1 MVAFGEKCPF
11 LFLFWCIMFF
21 LLIAGMALCTHF
33 DCSMDRMKKRAT
45 IPGLFLVAMFLP
57 AITITGSLTLALGA
71 EPIPDAFT
79 GLAQEYEAR
88 TRPVLQQFC
97 LSCHSTEKQDGDLDL
112 ERFANLRDVRRGT
125 KAWLKVVE
133 MLDNSE
139 MPPEDSKQPSV
150 EQKLQMRGWVDR
162 YLRTEAEASAG
173 DPGPVVLRRLNNAE
187 YTYTIRDLTGV
198 ELDPMREFPT
208 DSAAGEGFTN
218 TGNALSMS
226 PALLAKYLAAGQEI
240 ASHAVLLPDGF
251 HFSKLNTQRDWTNE
265 TLAKIRQFYGQRV
278 EVVDLGVGTSVG
290 LLNLHG
296 SCRIGQAGELP
307 LEKYFAATLE
317 ERATIRSGDKSIA
330 TVAPE
335 RGLSAR
341 YMKILW
347 ESLNSAEP
355 SLLLD
360 GLRTRWRTAKPED
373 AASLVEEVVAWQ
385 RGLWAFNVVG
395 LMGRK
400 GSGTQ
405 WQEPV
410 EPIVSQ
416 QEFRLSIPALKEGE
430 ETKDLIISLTAT
442 DCGDGNQE
450 DLVVWHQPRLVA
462 EKQADLLLHEFT
474 DLKGIDPSQFG
485 KHPNGIA
492 IDARSLCVQAPA
504 VITLTLPGKIAAGK
518 TFVTT
523 AMFAPG
529 TGIDATAQPN
539 VVFGLAEA
547 KSGLVA
553 ATTTATLSTVTALYP
568 DTRTISFQNPILIA
582 DESALR
588 KKFVTSMEAHR
599 QLFPKSLCYPQIV
612 PTDEVLTLTQF
623 HREDEHLERLLLDD
637 AEKREIDQLWEELR
651 FVSQDPLKLA
661 AVLDSLVETTKDH
674 PQDGGFNDAVKPFH
688 ERADSF
694 KQRLIDCEPKQLDAL
709 VDFVALAYRRP
720 LEEHEAEEYL
730 GLYRELRSDQL
741 SHEDSFR
748 RTLAKVFVA
757 APFLYRFE
765 SVHDAKSSAPVS
777 QWELASRLSYFL
789 WSSMPDEEL
798 RVSAA
803 DGTLARP
810 EVLLKQTR
818 RMLRD
823 PRVRRLGAE
832 FACQWLHI
840 HDFPLT
846 ETKNEQ
852 LFPEFNALRDD
863 MYEESVLFLTDLFQS
878 DASLLSLLNAN
889 HTFVNERLANFYGL
903 AGVQGDAWR
912 RVDDIQLH
920 GRGGILG
927 LATTLAKQSGVSRT
941 SPILRGN
948 WVSEVLL
955 GEKLPRPPQNVPQ
968 LASSVPEGLTERQ
981 MIERHSSDPSCAK
994 CHLRVDPLGFALE
1007 GFDAIGRRRERNL
1020 AGLAIDTK
1028 TKLPDG
1034 HAIEGLPG
1042 LRSYLLDNRRD
1053 AFVNQFCRKLLGYAL
1068 GRETQL
1074 SDQSLLATMQGE
1086 LAENGYSTSTAV
1098 LAIVQSRQ
1106 FQEIRG
1112 REASFP
1118 EQ

>member
-1 MVAFGEKCPF
+1 MPRDNRPVFTAA
-11 LFLFWCIMFF
+11 LRLATF
-21 LLIAGMALCTHF
+21 LL
-33 DCSMDRMKKRAT
+33 
-45 IPGLFLVAMFLP
+45 
-57 AITITGSLTLALGA
+57 AITVSSSLALAA
-71 EPIPDAFT
+71 EPVSDLFAK
-79 GLAQEYEAR
+79 LSDEYAAQ
-88 TRPVLQQFC
+88 TRPLLQQFC
-97 LSCHSTEKQDGDLDL
+97 LSCHSTEKQEGDLDL

-133 MLDNSE
+133 MLDNGE
-139 MPPEDSKQPSV
+139 MPPADSKQPSV
-150 EQKLQMRGWVDR
+150 EQRMQLRQWVDR

-187 YTYTIRDLTGV
+187 YTYTMRDLTGV

-251 HFSKLNTQRDWTNE
+251 RFSMFNTPRDWTNE
-265 TLAKIRQFYGQRV
+265 TLAKVRQFYSQRV

-290 LLNLHG
+290 LQNLHG
-296 SCRIGQAGELP
+296 SGRIGQAGELR
-307 LEKYFAATLE
+307 LEKYFMVTLKEQAA
-317 ERATIRSGDKSIA
+317 IRSGDK
-330 TVAPE
+330 TVASVAAE
-335 RGLSAR
+335 HGLNAK
-341 YMKILW
+341 YLKLLW
-347 ESLNSAEP
+347 ESLSSTEP

-360 GLRTRWRTAKPED
+360 GLRAHWRESKVED
-373 AASLVEEVVAWQ
+373 AAPLVEEVSAWQ
-385 RGLWAFNVVG
+385 RGLWAFDVVG

-410 EPIVSQ
+410 DPIASKH
-416 QEFRLSIPALKEGE
+416 EFRLSIPAVKEGE
-430 ETKDLIISLTAT
+430 EKDIVISLAAT

-450 DLVVWHQPRLVA
+450 DFVVWHQLRLVM
-462 EKQADLLLHEFT
+462 EKQPDLLLQDIPE
-474 DLKGIDPSQFG
+474 LKGIDPSQFG
-485 KHPNGIA
+485 KHPNGTT
-492 IDARSLCVQAPA
+492 IDAGSLCMHAPA
-504 VITLTLPGKIAAGK
+504 VITLTLPGKIASGK

-523 AMFAPG
+523 AMLAPG
-529 TGIDATAQPN
+529 SGIDATAQPS
-539 VVFGLAEA
+539 VVFGVAEA
-547 KSGLVA
+547 KSGFVA

-568 DTRTISFQNPILIA
+568 DTRTISFQHPILIA

-588 KKFVTSMEAHR
+588 KKFTASMEAHR

-623 HREDEHLERLLLDD
+623 HREDQHLERLLLDED
-637 AEKREIDQLWEELR
+637 EKREIDRLWEDLR

-661 AVLDSLVETTKDH
+661 AVLDSLVETTKGH

-688 ERADSF
+688 QRADAF
-694 KQRLIDCEPKQLDAL
+694 KQRLIECEPKQLDAL
-709 VDFVALAYRRP
+709 IEFVARAYRRP
-720 LEEHEAEEYL
+720 LNEREVDEYR
-730 GLYRELRSDQL
+730 GLYRQLRSEQL

-748 RTLAKVFVA
+748 KTLAKVFVA

-765 SVHDAKSSAPVS
+765 SVPDGKNLDPDSRRSLRERAPLRGAKGDNHQQSAPVS
-777 QWELASRLSYFL
+777 NWELASRLSYFL

-798 RVSAA
+798 RSSAA
-803 DGTLARP
+803 DGSLARP
-810 EVLLKQTR
+810 EGLQKQTQ
-818 RMLRD
+818 RMLQD
-823 PRVRRLGAE
+823 HRVRRLGVE
-832 FACQWLHI
+832 FGCQWLHI

-852 LFPEFNALRDD
+852 LYPEFNALRDD
-863 MYEESVLFLTDLFQS
+863 MYEESVLFLTDLFRS
-878 DASLLSLLNAN
+878 DASLLSLLSAN
-889 HTFVNERLANFYGL
+889 HTFVNERLAKFYGL
-903 AGVQGDAWR
+903 PGIEGEAWR
-912 RVDDIQLH
+912 RVDDVQRH

-968 LASSVPEGLTERQ
+968 LASSVPDGLTERQ
-981 MIERHSSDPSCAK
+981 MIEQHSSDPACAK
-994 CHLRVDPLGFALE
+994 CHQRVDPFGFALE
-1007 GFDAIGRRRERNL
+1007 GFDTIGRRRDRNL
-1020 AGLAIDTK
+1020 AGIAIDTQ

-1034 HAIEGLPG
+1034 HQIDGLPG
-1042 LRSYLLDNRRD
+1042 LRSYLLEKRRD
-1053 AFVNQFCRKLLGYAL
+1053 AIVNQFCRKLLGYAL

-1074 SDQSLLATMQGE
+1074 SDRPLLAAIQRD
-1086 LAENGYSTSTAV
+1086 LAENGYRTSTAV

-1106 FQEIRG
+1106 FREIRS
-1112 REASFP
+1112 REVSLP
-1118 EQ
+1118 EHQ